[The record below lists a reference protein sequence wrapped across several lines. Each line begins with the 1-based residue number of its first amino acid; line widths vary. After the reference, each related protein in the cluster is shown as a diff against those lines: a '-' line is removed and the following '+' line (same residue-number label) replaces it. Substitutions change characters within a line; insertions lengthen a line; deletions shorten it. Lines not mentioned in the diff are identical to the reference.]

1 MIKRLGVPLAGS
13 GLVAVLGGLG
23 YTQYQHDSRPAD
35 THLLD
40 ISPPP
45 AMGPPVPIAAD
56 TPSFVPL
63 EELAARQD
71 DSQFDSQPQAFG
83 SDPAAVR
90 QVAHEESFALPPQT
104 YVTSADQPEP
114 NDDSIA
120 AAGPNDPASGPSGFA
135 LPNWSEQAA
144 APETAP
150 QAVNY
155 GSPGDIP
162 AAASPVS
169 PRGNEMPSAN
179 FAAFPVNQL
188 RGGPA
193 AATPPADSSSLR
205 PVADAASIAADAD
218 AADPGMPPNA
228 FSVPDPAQDDPAQ
241 DVLAQDD
248 PAQYAPGQS
257 VPQAESSDV
266 AAPAFDPAAAPAGGP
281 AGFAGMS
288 PVPSSTDLSGATF
301 AVPQSA
307 RFSDPSADPTTFSG
321 SPAEPDS
328 FSDATAAHTGP
339 AANAFLV
346 PVASAG
352 PEGMA
357 PVEVPSA
364 MAPAPFSAQPPH
376 DAGPAAVAG
385 LAARSLPAAQPST
398 GPMSAELSSPHFPT
412 SDATGRPAAQSQS
425 PQYAAQTQA
434 PQFAAQPEI
443 APADDERLLN
453 EPGDRRLEGIQAP
466 SVVIHKRAPDQVQV
480 GKPATFVIQVQN
492 VGVVEAAD
500 VQIQDRIPAGMT
512 LIESTPQAQRNGD
525 HLVWHLG
532 ALEPGGERTVSL
544 QLVPDVEGEL
554 GSVARVSFEAAASVR
569 TVSTRPALKITQRA
583 PAQVLI
589 GQQLEI
595 ELEVSN
601 PGTGAATGV
610 TLQTDVPEGL
620 EHPKGRQLDNLIG
633 TLGPGE
639 VRRQV
644 LRLRAT
650 APGEVTNEIRITG
663 DDGLSA
669 IDTTAIQIIAP
680 ELALE
685 VEGPARRYLER
696 QATYQIH
703 LANVG
708 SAEAT
713 NVEIIAYL
721 DRGFSFVGT
730 EFQGQYDPN
739 RHAVYWS
746 LAELPPEARGAV
758 PLTLLPIEAGE
769 RAIRLEARG
778 DLNLVSRQEKKV
790 TVDAPAEL
798 TYSITDDA
806 DPIEIGSMATY
817 EIRILNRGAREDGDV
832 NLKVQL
838 PEGLELVSSETD
850 ASTDGQGLV
859 VFAPHAVIPA
869 KGEVV
874 HRIRVKG
881 TKPGTQIVK
890 AIVTS
895 SQAPTAVTK
904 EESTTVYAD
913 N

>member
-23 YTQYQHDSRPAD
+23 YTQYQHDSRPAE

-45 AMGPPVPIAAD
+45 AMGPPMPIAAD
-56 TPSFVPL
+56 SPAFVPL
-63 EELAARQD
+63 AELAARPPVD
-71 DSQFDSQPQAFG
+71 AQPQAFG
-83 SDPAAVR
+83 GDPAAVQ
-90 QVAHEESFALPPQT
+90 QVAHEESFSLPPQT
-104 YVTSADQPEP
+104 YITSADQPEP
-114 NDDSIA
+114 SDDSIA
-120 AAGPNDPASGPSGFA
+120 ATGPNDPASGPSGFA
-135 LPNWSEQAA
+135 LPNWSDQPA
-144 APETAP
+144 APEAAP
-150 QAVNY
+150 QAVTY
-155 GSPGDIP
+155 GSPGDM
-162 AAASPVS
+162 AAAAPPTSPS
-169 PRGNEMPSAN
+169 GDEMPASN

-188 RGGPA
+188 RGTPA
-193 AATPPADSSSLR
+193 AMTPPVASSTLR
-205 PVADAASIAADAD
+205 PVADVALVAP

-228 FSVPDPAQDDPAQ
+228 FSAA
-241 DVLAQDD
+241 D
-248 PAQYAPGQS
+248 PAQYDPGQLDPPS
-257 VPQAESSDV
+257 EASNE
-266 AAPAFDPAAAPAGGP
+266 APPAYDPTSGPSADPAGGP
-281 AGFAGMS
+281 TGFAGMS
-288 PVPSSTDLSGATF
+288 PVPSSPVPSSTDPSAATF

-307 RFSDPSADPTTFSG
+307 RFSDPSADPATFSG
-321 SPAEPDS
+321 APAEPDS
-328 FSDATAAHTGP
+328 FGDAAAASTGP

-346 PVASAG
+346 PVASPG
-352 PEGMA
+352 PEVMV
-357 PVEVPSA
+357 PVEAPSV
-364 MAPAPFSAQPPH
+364 MAPAPFSAQPPL
-376 DAGPAAVAG
+376 DAGPPAVAG
-385 LAARSLPAAQPST
+385 LAAPSMPG
-398 GPMSAELSSPHFPT
+398 GPMSAAPTSPNFPG
-412 SDATGRPAAQSQS
+412 SDATGRSVAQ
-425 PQYAAQTQA
+425 PQA
-434 PQFAAQPEI
+434 PQFAAQPGI

-480 GKPATFVIQVQN
+480 GKPATFVIQIQN

-500 VQIQDRIPAGMT
+500 VQIHDRIPAGMT

-525 HLVWHLG
+525 LLVWQLG

-569 TVSTRPALKITQRA
+569 TVSTRPALKVTQRA

-650 APGEVTNEIRITG
+650 APGQVNSEIRITG

-669 IDTTAIQIIAP
+669 LDTTAIQIIAP
-680 ELALE
+680 ELAIE
-685 VEGPARRYLER
+685 VEGPTRRYLER

-708 SAEAT
+708 SADAT

-778 DLNLVSRQEKKV
+778 DLNLVSRHEKKV

-806 DPIEIGSMATY
+806 DPIEIGSTATY

-838 PEGLELVSSETD
+838 PDGLELVSSETD

-859 VFAPHAVIPA
+859 VFAPLAVIPA

>member
-1 MIKRLGVPLAGS
+1 MMIKRLGVPLAGS

-23 YTQYQHDSRPAD
+23 YTQYQHDSRPAES
-35 THLLD
+35 HLLD
-40 ISPPP
+40 VSPPP

-56 TPSFVPL
+56 EPNFVPL
-63 EELAARQD
+63 AELAARPVEATFE
-71 DSQFDSQPQAFG
+71 SQAPG
-83 SDPAAVR
+83 HDPGAVR
-90 QVAHEESFALPPQT
+90 QVAHEEAFTLPPQT
-104 YVTSADQPEP
+104 YVTSPDQPGSSGEP
-114 NDDSIA
+114 IA
-120 AAGPNDPASGPSGFA
+120 EANPSDAASGPSGFA
-135 LPNWSEQAA
+135 LPNWSDQPA
-144 APETAP
+144 APAATP
-150 QAVNY
+150 QAVND
-155 GSPGDIP
+155 GGPGDVPP
-162 AAASPVS
+162 AAAQPSDA
-169 PRGNEMPSAN
+169 EMPSSN

-188 RGGPA
+188 RGAAPA
-193 AATPPADSSSLR
+193 EMTSPDASSLR
-205 PVADAASIAADAD
+205 PVAEVTMAAPM
-218 AADPGMPPNA
+218 ADPGLSPGA
-228 FSVPDPAQDDPAQ
+228 FAAVDPAQPDSAPAEQTGLLAPAIESATEPVADPAG
-241 DVLAQDD
+241 A
-248 PAQYAPGQS
+248 
-257 VPQAESSDV
+257 
-266 AAPAFDPAAAPAGGP
+266 P
-281 AGFAGMS
+281 AGFAGLS
-288 PVPSSTDLSGATF
+288 QVPSGASF
-301 AVPQSA
+301 AVPQPGG
-307 RFSDPSADPTTFSG
+307 FGEPPADPAAFSG
-321 SPAEPDS
+321 VPTAEPDS
-328 FSDATAAHTGP
+328 FGDAAAAPTGP
-339 AANAFLV
+339 ANAFLV
-346 PVASAG
+346 PVASTG
-352 PEGMA
+352 PEAPA
-357 PVEVPSA
+357 PVAPQSV
-364 MAPAPFSAQPPH
+364 MAPAPISAQPMQ
-376 DAGPAAVAG
+376 DEMAAPGVAG
-385 LAARSLPAAQPST
+385 LAAPSMSSAVT
-398 GPMSAELSSPHFPT
+398 VAEPPSAELSSPNFPPA
-412 SDATGRPAAQSQS
+412 ATGRAVAQPPS
-425 PQYAAQTQA
+425 PQL
-434 PQFAAQPEI
+434 AAQPGI
-443 APADDERLLN
+443 ARHADDDRLLN
-453 EPGDRRLEGIQAP
+453 EPGDRRLEGLQAP

-500 VQIQDRIPAGMT
+500 VQIHDRIPAGMT
-512 LIESTPQAQRNGD
+512 LIESTPQAQLEGD
-525 HLVWHLG
+525 RLVWQLG
-532 ALEPGGERTVSL
+532 ALEPGGERTVSM
-544 QLVPDVEGEL
+544 QLVPEVEGEL

-610 TLQTDVPEGL
+610 TLQTDVPDGL

-644 LRLRAT
+644 LRLRAV
-650 APGEVTNEIRITG
+650 APGQVSSEIRITG

-680 ELALE
+680 ELALD
-685 VEGPARRYLER
+685 VEGPTRRYLER

-730 EFQGQYDPN
+730 EYQGQYDPN

-778 DLNLVSRQEKKV
+778 DLNLISRHEKKV

-806 DPIEIGSMATY
+806 DPIEVGSLATY
-817 EIRILNRGAREDGDV
+817 EIRILNRGAREDGNV
-832 NLKVQL
+832 SLKLQL

-881 TKPGTQIVK
+881 VQPGTQIVK

>member
-23 YTQYQHDSRPAD
+23 YTQYQHDSRPAE

-56 TPSFVPL
+56 GPSFVPL
-63 EELAARQD
+63 AELAARPVDPMVASQD
-71 DSQFDSQPQAFG
+71 PSH
-83 SDPAAVR
+83 DPVAVQ
-90 QVAHEESFALPPQT
+90 QVAHEESFTLPPQT
-104 YVTSADQPEP
+104 DVPATDQPGSSGKLVAE
-114 NDDSIA
+114 
-120 AAGPNDPASGPSGFA
+120 AGPSDAASGPSGFA
-135 LPNWSEQAA
+135 LPNWSDQPA
-144 APETAP
+144 APEAAP
-150 QAVNY
+150 QAMNY
-155 GSPGDIP
+155 GSPGDVPP
-162 AAASPVS
+162 ATAAPSEA
-169 PRGNEMPSAN
+169 EMPSSN

-188 RGGPA
+188 RGAAPA
-193 AATPPADSSSLR
+193 ATTTPAASSLR
-205 PVADAASIAADAD
+205 PVADVTMAPPT
-218 AADPGMPPNA
+218 ADPGMSPNA
-228 FSVPDPAQDDPAQ
+228 FAVVDPAQSDLTPTEQTGGLAPAIDLASDPAS
-241 DVLAQDD
+241 D
-248 PAQYAPGQS
+248 PSGA
-257 VPQAESSDV
+257 
-266 AAPAFDPAAAPAGGP
+266 P
-281 AGFAGMS
+281 AGFAGLS
-288 PVPSSTDLSGATF
+288 QVPSGASF
-301 AVPQSA
+301 AVPQPGGSGE
-307 RFSDPSADPTTFSG
+307 PPADPAAFAG
-321 SPAEPDS
+321 VPAEPDS
-328 FSDATAAHTGP
+328 FGDATAAPTGP
-339 AANAFLV
+339 ANAFLV
-346 PVASAG
+346 PVASTG
-352 PEGMA
+352 PEVLA
-357 PVEVPSA
+357 PVAPQAVLAPDPLSVQPMQDDLAAPS
-364 MAPAPFSAQPPH
+364 
-376 DAGPAAVAG
+376 VAG
-385 LAARSLPAAQPST
+385 LAAPSMPSAAPVAE
-398 GPMSAELSSPHFPT
+398 PMNAELSSPNFPPAG
-412 SDATGRPAAQSQS
+412 ATGRAVAQPQTPQLAAQSGM
-425 PQYAAQTQA
+425 AQH
-434 PQFAAQPEI
+434 
-443 APADDERLLN
+443 ADDERLLN

-500 VQIQDRIPAGMT
+500 VQIHDRIPAGMT
-512 LIESTPQAQRNGD
+512 LIESTPQAQLEGD
-525 HLVWHLG
+525 HLVWQLG
-532 ALEPGGERTVSL
+532 ALEPGGERTVSM
-544 QLVPDVEGEL
+544 QLVPEVEGEL

-610 TLQTDVPEGL
+610 TLQTDVPDGL

-639 VRRQV
+639 IRRQV
-644 LRLRAT
+644 LRLRAV
-650 APGEVTNEIRITG
+650 APGQVSSEIRITG

-680 ELALE
+680 ELAIE
-685 VEGPARRYLER
+685 VEGPTRRYLER

-778 DLNLVSRQEKKV
+778 DLNLISRHEKKV

-806 DPIEIGSMATY
+806 DPIEVGSLATY

-881 TKPGTQIVK
+881 IQPGTQIVK

>member
-1 MIKRLGVPLAGS
+1 
-13 GLVAVLGGLG
+13 VAVLGGLG

-45 AMGPPVPIAAD
+45 AMGPPMPIAAD
-56 TPSFVPL
+56 SPAFVPL
-63 EELAARQD
+63 AELAARPAVD
-71 DSQFDSQPQAFG
+71 AQPQAFG
-83 SDPAAVR
+83 GDPAAVQ

-104 YVTSADQPEP
+104 YITSADQPEP
-114 NDDSIA
+114 SDDSIA

-135 LPNWSEQAA
+135 LPNWSDQPA
-144 APETAP
+144 APEAAP

-155 GSPGDIP
+155 GSPDDMP
-162 AAASPVS
+162 AAAPPTSPN
-169 PRGNEMPSAN
+169 GDEMPAAN

-188 RGGPA
+188 RGTPA
-193 AATPPADSSSLR
+193 AMTPPVASSTLR
-205 PVADAASIAADAD
+205 PVADVALVAP
-218 AADPGMPPNA
+218 AADPGLPPNA
-228 FSVPDPAQDDPAQ
+228 FSAIDPAQSAPGQYDPAQ
-241 DVLAQDD
+241 SAPGQYD
-248 PAQYAPGQS
+248 PAQYALGQLDPPS
-257 VPQAESSDV
+257 EASNEAPQ
-266 AAPAFDPAAAPAGGP
+266 AFDPTAMPSADPAGGP
-281 AGFAGMS
+281 TGFAGMS
-288 PVPSSTDLSGATF
+288 PVPSSTAPSAATF

-307 RFSDPSADPTTFSG
+307 RFSDPSADPATFSG

-328 FSDATAAHTGP
+328 FGDAAAAPTGP

-346 PVASAG
+346 PVASAS
-352 PEGMA
+352 PEVMV
-357 PVEVPSA
+357 PVEAPSV
-364 MAPAPFSAQPPH
+364 MAPAPFSAQPPL
-376 DAGPAAVAG
+376 DAGPPAVAG
-385 LAARSLPAAQPST
+385 LAAPSMPAE
-398 GPMSAELSSPHFPT
+398 PMSAALTSPNFPG
-412 SDATGRPAAQSQS
+412 SDATGRSVAQPQS
-425 PQYAAQTQA
+425 PQYD
-434 PQFAAQPEI
+434 AQPGI

-500 VQIQDRIPAGMT
+500 VQIHDRIPAGMT

-525 HLVWHLG
+525 HLVWQLG

-569 TVSTRPALKITQRA
+569 TVSTRPALKVTQRA

-650 APGEVTNEIRITG
+650 APGQVNSEIRITG

-680 ELALE
+680 ELAIE
-685 VEGPARRYLER
+685 VEGPTRRYLER

-708 SAEAT
+708 SADAT

-778 DLNLVSRQEKKV
+778 DLNLVSRHEKKV

-798 TYSITDDA
+798 TFSITDDA
-806 DPIEIGSMATY
+806 DPIEIGSTATY

-838 PEGLELVSSETD
+838 PDGLELVSSETD